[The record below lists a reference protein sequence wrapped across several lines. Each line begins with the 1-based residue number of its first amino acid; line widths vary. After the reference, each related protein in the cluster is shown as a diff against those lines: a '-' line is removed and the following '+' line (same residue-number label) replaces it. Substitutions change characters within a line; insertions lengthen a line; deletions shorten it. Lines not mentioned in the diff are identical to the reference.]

1 MDGSNRWPDWTP
13 QGWQGPLQYTL
24 GLCLWAPDGQWE
36 CSAVVQM
43 WYGRQDKD
51 PNSTASPWAINTD
64 WFYDCNRWGGSL
76 CSRNPLPGER
86 VGVFVVRGNAR
97 VGTEYT
103 PADAHERSNVVLV
116 KWGQDYQ
123 ASVQPPHVDP
133 PKPPDTPGV
142 PPVIPPVV
150 VPPVTQPSGGVV
162 LDGPELTK
170 RLDEISAIVRSCG
183 GLEDAR
189 RAARTEAQRA
199 IDAALIELDGT
210 PNKSRLGANAILGV
224 SMAAAKAAAEAASA
238 TKGQAT
244 VCEPRPA
251 EVRAQEARS
260 QAGRAEEEEWP
271 EAWSGAARHHE
282 GQATAHHEDRRRR
295 TPCGR
300 RA

>member
-1 MDGSNRWPDWTP
+1 MRALLCLLAVLVTSPAFAQQDEIDVSGARVFGSPGDVMRWKRTTTITSVSFNDHGFPTRFDRMDGSNRWPDWTP

-123 ASVQPPHVDP
+123 ASVQPPQVDP

-170 RLDEISAIVRSCG
+170 RLDEISGQIAEISEKLDREPAW
-183 GLEDAR
+183 LTRRLTDAK
-189 RAARTEAQRA
+189 TYLV
-199 IDAALIELDGT
+199 AL
-210 PNKSRLGANAILGV
+210 SAVLGYYV
-224 SMAAAKAAAEAASA
+224 PKVAK
-238 TKGQAT
+238 
-244 VCEPRPA
+244 
-251 EVRAQEARS
+251 
-260 QAGRAEEEEWP
+260 
-271 EAWSGAARHHE
+271 
-282 GQATAHHEDRRRR
+282 
-295 TPCGR
+295 
-300 RA
+300 